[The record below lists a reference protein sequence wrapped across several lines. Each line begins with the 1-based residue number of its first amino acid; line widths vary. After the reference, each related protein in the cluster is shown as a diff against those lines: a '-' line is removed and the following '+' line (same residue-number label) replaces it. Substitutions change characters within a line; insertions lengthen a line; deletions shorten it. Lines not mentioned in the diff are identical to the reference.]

1 MEIAKQAASFGNI
14 QEFNFFVLFCFVVVA
29 DKHSLP
35 LSLNQRKNTVEVAQ
49 QAS

>member
-14 QEFNFFVLFCFVVVA
+14 QEFNFFFIVVA
-29 DKHSLP
+29 DKHSL
-35 LSLNQRKNTVEVAQ
+35 LFLMNKKKKNMELAQ